1 MCALRGA
8 RLLGAAF
15 AAVAAILS
23 GCSATPS
30 APTSG
35 ATPSYEDI
43 FVLRSERKE
52 RVTPPTWCTPERA
65 GFAPLNS
72 PTLLEDRFHFWS
84 IETRVADGR
93 ISNPHAAVVG
103 EIRACFG
110 ATATRGLFNFYLET
124 KLGALTMTGKGEC
137 TFGVADLP
145 EKDLLIARCTVPLK
159 VASDEYTGGL
169 LVTSSMGSKAL
180 LGLQTDPPGYTQSS
194 IATIRLWRRR

>member
-8 RLLGAAF
+8 RLPA
-15 AAVAAILS
+15 AAVAPLAAILV
-23 GCSATPS
+23 GCSVTPS
-30 APTSG
+30 PPTTS
-35 ATPSYEDI
+35 AIPSYEDI

-65 GFAPLNS
+65 GFAPFNA
-72 PTLLEDRFHFWS
+72 PTLIEDRFHFWS

-93 ISNPHAAVVG
+93 IGNPNATVVG

-110 ATATRGLFNFYLET
+110 ATATREIFNFYLESR
-124 KLGALTMTGKGEC
+124 LGTLTITGKGEC

-159 VASDEYTGGL
+159 VASGEYTGGL
-169 LVTSSMGSKAL
+169 LITSSMGSKAL
-180 LGLQTDPPGYTQSS
+180 FGLQTDPPGYTQSS